1 MKENKMTLILE
12 AMPINESFARST
24 VASFCVQAG
33 PTLEEISDIK
43 TAVSEAVTNCIV
55 HAYQKK
61 NQGKIKII
69 TKVKGSEIEI
79 EIIDNGIGIENI
91 EKAREPF
98 FTTLPEDER
107 SGMGFTV
114 MESFM
119 DSVSVIKNS
128 SGGITVKLKK
138 RLDNSPLQMGVCDN
152 VIKRANFW
160 FFK

>member
-1 MKENKMTLILE
+1 MKENKMTLIID

-61 NQGKIKII
+61 NEGKIKINA
-69 TKVKGSEIEI
+69 KVKANELEIEV
-79 EIIDNGIGIENI
+79 IDSGIGIEDI

-98 FTTLPEDER
+98 FTTLPDDER

-119 DSVSVIKNS
+119 DSVSVTKNTT
-128 SGGITVKLKK
+128 GGITVRLKK
-138 RLDNSPLQMGVCDN
+138 RLDNSPIEMGACDN
-152 VIKRANFW
+152 VVKRANV
-160 FFK
+160 

>member
-1 MKENKMTLILE
+1 MKENKMTLIID

-61 NQGKIKII
+61 NEGKIKINV
-69 TKVKGSEIEI
+69 KVKANEIEI
-79 EIIDNGIGIENI
+79 EVIDSGVGIEDI

-98 FTTLPEDER
+98 FTTLPDDER

-119 DSVSVIKNS
+119 DSVSVTKNS

-138 RLDNSPLQMGVCDN
+138 RLDNSPIEMGACDN
-152 VIKRANFW
+152 VVKRANC
-160 FFK
+160 

>member
-152 VIKRANFW
+152 VIKRANF
-160 FFK
+160 